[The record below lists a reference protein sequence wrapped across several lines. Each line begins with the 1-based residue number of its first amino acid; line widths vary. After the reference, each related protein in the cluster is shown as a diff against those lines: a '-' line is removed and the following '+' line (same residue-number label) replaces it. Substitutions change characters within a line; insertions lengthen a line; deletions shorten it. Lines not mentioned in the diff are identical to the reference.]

1 MALRRALVAGSWA
14 AILSGAP
21 STLHALATG
30 RDSLDATLAAGSL
43 LLPRETRRGRLVAA
57 AVPVHLALSLG
68 WAIVLDRARV
78 RGSLPGAVAG
88 LAIGVIDLGL
98 GRELFPRIRALPLAP
113 QLGDHIAYGAVAGRV
128 LARRA

>member
-30 RDSLDATLAAGSL
+30 RDSLEATLAAGSL